1 MTATYSD
8 TKNHAWLIDQGSF
21 ALKKLSTAINRQWTS
36 LTAWLV
42 DLNRYHEASFDLR
55 SLDDRELDDIGIP
68 RWQIPEIALRSVVER
83 RAAEQ
88 H

>member
-8 TKNHAWLIDQGSF
+8 AKNHAWLIDQGSF

-42 DLNRYHEASFDLR
+42 DLNLYHEASFELR

-68 RWQIPEIALRSVVER
+68 RWQIPEITLRSVVER